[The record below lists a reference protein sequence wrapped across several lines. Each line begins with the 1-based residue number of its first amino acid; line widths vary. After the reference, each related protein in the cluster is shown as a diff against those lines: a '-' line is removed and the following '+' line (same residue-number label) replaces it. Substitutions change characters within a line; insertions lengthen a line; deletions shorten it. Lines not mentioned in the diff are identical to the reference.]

1 MNPLRYRAFRFLY
14 AFDRWRTRRFTPT
27 GTAFTASLILTGI
40 LQADSTGSLIY
51 QVFTFTG
58 AIVGLSTLYSFRFR
72 EKFRLRRTLPRFGTV
87 GVPLQY
93 RITIENGT
101 DRWQRSLKLMENFAD
116 PRPSY
121 RELRNTPEPGEHR
134 RNRLD
139 QSLGYYRW
147 LWLIRRNLRATTA
160 TVTVPPIPPR
170 SSVEVTLP
178 LYPHSRGPV
187 HLAEVFILRP
197 DPFGLFHACQC
208 LPLPQSLWI
217 LPHRYPLPPLQL
229 LGGRRYQSGGVAL
242 ASAIGE
248 SDEFMSLRDY
258 RPGDPLRKIH
268 WKSWAKVNKPIVRE
282 DQDEFFVRH
291 ALILDTFQREAY
303 SEKLEEAIAIAA
315 SCASSFQSQESLLD
329 LMFVGLEA
337 YCFTAGRGVG
347 HLDQMLEILAS
358 VQACSTQSFNSLQ
371 PLVLERADLLSGC
384 ICIFLSW
391 DDDRQALVQQ
401 LEALRVPTLV
411 LLLAEPGQTEADFD
425 RRPLT
430 APTTQF
436 RTIPLDR
443 IAPTL
448 MTL

>member
-170 SSVEVTLP
+170 SSVEVTE
-178 LYPHSRGPV
+178 HDT
-187 HLAEVFILRP
+187 ELR
-197 DPFGLFHACQC
+197 Q
-208 LPLPQSLWI
+208 I
-217 LPHRYPLPPLQL
+217 
-229 LGGRRYQSGGVAL
+229 SGGATV
-242 ASAIGE
+242 
-248 SDEFMSLRDY
+248 
-258 RPGDPLRKIH
+258 
-268 WKSWAKVNKPIVRE
+268 
-282 DQDEFFVRH
+282 
-291 ALILDTFQREAY
+291 
-303 SEKLEEAIAIAA
+303 
-315 SCASSFQSQESLLD
+315 
-329 LMFVGLEA
+329 
-337 YCFTAGRGVG
+337 
-347 HLDQMLEILAS
+347 
-358 VQACSTQSFNSLQ
+358 
-371 PLVLERADLLSGC
+371 ADLLTNLKALGLKPSQLVNVFVALDKGG
-384 ICIFLSW
+384 FLHA
-391 DDDRQALVQQ
+391 D
-401 LEALRVPTLV
+401 LEVR
-411 LLLAEPGQTEADFD
+411 
-425 RRPLT
+425 
-430 APTTQF
+430 
-436 RTIPLDR
+436 
-443 IAPTL
+443 
-448 MTL
+448 